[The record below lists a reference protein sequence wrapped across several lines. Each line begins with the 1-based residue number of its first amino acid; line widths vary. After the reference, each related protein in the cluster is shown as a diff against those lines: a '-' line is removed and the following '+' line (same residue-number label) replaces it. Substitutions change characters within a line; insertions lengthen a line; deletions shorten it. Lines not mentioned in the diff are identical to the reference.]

1 MKRISTKKLVML
13 AVIAAL
19 AFASVSLIRIPAV
32 LFLKYEPKDVF
43 IALAG
48 FIFDPLAAFVVSLV
62 VSVVEMF
69 TISDTGIIGAIMNLL
84 SSCAF
89 ACTASFIYKKAHNMK
104 GAVIGL
110 VSAIIVTTSVMLLWN
125 YFMVPLY
132 TPAFSR
138 EQVAG
143 MLVPVF
149 LPFNVIKGSIN
160 AALIILVYKPIVTAL
175 RKARLLPSSQSVAP
189 KNRKLSVGVAVVA
202 ILVIITCVLFI
213 LSFQNII

>member
-43 IALAG
+43 ITLAG
-48 FIFDPLAAFVVSLV
+48 FIFDPLSSFVVSLV

-69 TISDTGIIGAIMNLL
+69 TISDTGIIGAIMNLI

-110 VSAIIVTTSVMLLWN
+110 ISAIIVTTSVMLLWN

-138 EQVAG
+138 ETVAG

-149 LPFNVIKGSIN
+149 LPFNIIKGSIN
-160 AALIILVYKPIVTAL
+160 SALILLVYKPIVTAL
-175 RKARLLPSSQSVAP
+175 RKARLLPSSQSVSP
-189 KNRKLSVGVAVVA
+189 KNKKLSLGVTIVA
-202 ILVIITCVLFI
+202 IMVIITCVLFI